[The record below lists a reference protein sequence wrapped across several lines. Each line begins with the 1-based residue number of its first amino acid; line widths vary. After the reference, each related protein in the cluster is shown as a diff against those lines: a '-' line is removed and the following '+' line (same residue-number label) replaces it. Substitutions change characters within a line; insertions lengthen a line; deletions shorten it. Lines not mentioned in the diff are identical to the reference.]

1 MIDQVDLHIL
11 DFLQANARL
20 SNAEIARRVGLT
32 PPAIFERIKKLE
44 KSGVI
49 KGYHAKLDYRAL
61 GFNLLAFTFVSLKD
75 MKRLP
80 ETGRRLADTPGVCEV
95 HYTAGKDCF
104 LLKLRCRDTE
114 QLQEVL
120 EAVNRLPEVAGT
132 NTIIGLKEMEAA
144 GPGLGEWPPAAAPRR
159 GR

>member
-20 SNAEIARRVGLT
+20 PNAEIARRVGLT

-49 KGYHAKLDYRAL
+49 KGYHAKLDYHAL
-61 GFNLLAFTFVSLKD
+61 GLNLLAFTFISLKD
-75 MKRLP
+75 MKHTQ
-80 ETGRRLADTPGVCEV
+80 EVGRRLAATRGVQEV
-95 HYTAGKDCF
+95 HHTAGKDCF

-114 QLQEVL
+114 ELREVL
-120 EAVNRLPEVAGT
+120 LAVNQLPEVAAT
-132 NTIIGLKEMEAA
+132 NTIIVLKEIEVP
-144 GPGLGEWPPAAAPRR
+144 GPELRERLAE
-159 GR
+159 